1 MRTHPT
7 RWKRRPRHT
16 LAQEFR
22 ESFRAGPRVWC
33 LAAFV
38 LGGAVSRWTGALLL
52 LGGVLL
58 LSLRPWLETALARLA
73 AVARDVRMLWRLQRT
88 PPELRRPRRAPGTA
102 P

>member
-7 RWKRRPRHT
+7 RWKHRRRRT

-22 ESFRAGPRVWC
+22 ESFRAGPRAWC

-38 LGGAVSRWTGALLL
+38 LGGAVSPWAGALLL
-52 LGGVLL
+52 GAVLL
-58 LSLRPWLETALARLA
+58 LPLRPWLETAPRRLA
-73 AVARDVRMLWRLQRT
+73 AVFRDVRMLWRLQRT
-88 PPELRRPRRAPGTA
+88 PPELRRPCRAPGTV

>member
-1 MRTHPT
+1 MRTNPA
-7 RWKRRPRHT
+7 RWKRRRRT

-22 ESFRAGPRVWC
+22 ESFRAGPRAWC

-38 LGGAVSRWTGALLL
+38 LGCVASPWTGALL

-58 LSLRPWLETALARLA
+58 LPLLPWFETVFRRLA
-73 AVARDVRMLWRLQRT
+73 AVVRDVRRLRRLQRM
-88 PPELRRPRRAPGTA
+88 PPGSRRVSGTI

>member
-1 MRTHPT
+1 MRTHPA
-7 RWKRRPRHT
+7 RWKRRPRT

-22 ESFRAGPRVWC
+22 ESFRAGPRAWC

-38 LGGAVSRWTGALLL
+38 LGCAVSPWTGALLL
-52 LGGVLL
+52 GVVLL
-58 LSLRPWLETALARLA
+58 LPLRPRFEAALKRLV

-88 PPELRRPRRAPGTA
+88 PPELRRPRRSSGTV